1 MTSTTTQNRSAVLP
15 HVQAHPMTITTS
27 PISNPIGSEVLI
39 RVRAVAINPA
49 DHAVQKLGI
58 VVKHEYYPYVGG
70 IDVSGD
76 IVSVGPSNARFKP
89 EDRVTAHASAWQK
102 GEAKYG
108 AFQEYSIVDEPMV
121 AKIPDRVS
129 YNEAAVLPLGL
140 TTSSAMLFS
149 PELMGLNLPKAGIE
163 TNSTGKLVLVW
174 GGSSSVGS
182 NAIQTLKAA
191 GYIVATTASE
201 RNHGMMREMNVDYA
215 FDYNQY
221 DIADEMIETLSG
233 GGEFAGVYCAIYSE
247 SAIQAC
253 ARIADK
259 LGGKKQV
266 GTVMPPGL
274 PIPGDLPD
282 DVEILINDRV
292 QFGSTET
299 GRVLWTEWLPG
310 ALEDGSMKCMPY
322 PEVVGRGLE
331 RIQDAVDAIGK
342 GVSGRKLVVEL

>member
-1 MTSTTTQNRSAVLP
+1 MI
-15 HVQAHPMTITTS
+15 ITTS
-27 PISNPIGSEVLI
+27 PISNPTGSDVLI
-39 RVRAVAINPA
+39 RVRAVAVNPA
-49 DHAVQKLGI
+49 DYAVQKLGI

-76 IVSVGPSNARFKP
+76 IVSVGPLNARFKP
-89 EDRVTAHASAWQK
+89 GDRVTAHASAWQT

-121 AKIPDRVS
+121 AKIPDCVA
-129 YNEAAVLPLGL
+129 YNEAVVLPLGL

-149 PELMGLNLPKAGIE
+149 PELMGLDLPKVGTRA
-163 TNSTGKLVLVW
+163 NSTKKLVLVW

-191 GYIVATTASE
+191 GYIIAATASE
-201 RNHGMMREMNVDYA
+201 RNHGMLREMNVDYA
-215 FDYNQY
+215 FDYNKDGVEY
-221 DIADEMIETLSG
+221 EITEVLSG
-233 GGEFAGVYCAIYSE
+233 VGELAGVYCAIYSE

-259 LGGKKQV
+259 LGGKRV

-282 DVEILINDRV
+282 GVEILINDRIH
-292 QFGSTET
+292 FGSTET
-299 GRVLWTEWLPG
+299 GKALWTEWLSG
-310 ALEDGSMKCMPY
+310 ALEDGSMKCMPH
-322 PEVVGRGLE
+322 PEVIGKGLE

-342 GVSGRKLVVEL
+342 GVSGKKLVVEI